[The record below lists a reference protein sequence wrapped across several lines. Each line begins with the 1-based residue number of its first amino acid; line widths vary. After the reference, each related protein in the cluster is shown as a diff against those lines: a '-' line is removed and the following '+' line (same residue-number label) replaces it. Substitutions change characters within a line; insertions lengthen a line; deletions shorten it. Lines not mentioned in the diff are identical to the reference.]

1 MYGVGTLNCL
11 SLYTMSVFVFYFRS
25 FMQLW
30 MYMAW
35 QMSSPYQA
43 LQLVCIALPSVFLKS
58 SFLVSQ
64 VKKFYWFWLKNKSRL
79 TICTVSNSWFCF
91 HIVPVCF
98 HMSLVSYKSFSCCF
112 LNRCFFFCR
121 SIDEWRITTVSFSG
135 DWGKRKYKPWPSV
148 GCVHCSSVSYLS

>member
-11 SLYTMSVFVFYFRS
+11 SLYTMIVFVFYFRS

-43 LQLVCIALPSVFLKS
+43 LQLVCITLPSVFLKS

-64 VKKFYWFWLKNKSRL
+64 VKTFYWFWLKNKSRL
-79 TICTVSNSWFCF
+79 AIRTVLNSWFCF
-91 HIVPVCF
+91 HIVLVCF
-98 HMSLVSYKSFSCCF
+98 HQSLVSNKYFSCCF
-112 LNRCFFFCR
+112 LNRCFFCR
-121 SIDEWRITTVSFSG
+121 SVDEWRITTVSSSR
-135 DWGKRKYKPWPSV
+135 DWGERKYKPWPSA